1 MVTVGPFAL
10 GDSDTLS
17 GRQITRVTVH
27 KWLQRKHIFV
37 VMCKLTLSQVSGF
50 QASVE
55 AQLKTAVQ
63 SQLDGV
69 RTGLNQLK
77 NGLQDIREIKNG

>member
-1 MVTVGPFAL
+1 MSLPFCWGSYFL
-10 GDSDTLS
+10 QQKTCGVI
-17 GRQITRVTVH
+17 RQIREPVGFSSA
-27 KWLQRKHIFV
+27 FV
-37 VMCKLTLSQVSGF
+37 EGKLIVNW

-77 NGLQDIREIKNG
+77 NGLQDIKEIKTR

>member
-1 MVTVGPFAL
+1 MGSYALWVMVTWGPPVDRL
-10 GDSDTLS
+10 TDRNTRLKTLPYRNI
-17 GRQITRVTVH
+17 GPR
-27 KWLQRKHIFV
+27 
-37 VMCKLTLSQVSGF
+37 LSQVYGF